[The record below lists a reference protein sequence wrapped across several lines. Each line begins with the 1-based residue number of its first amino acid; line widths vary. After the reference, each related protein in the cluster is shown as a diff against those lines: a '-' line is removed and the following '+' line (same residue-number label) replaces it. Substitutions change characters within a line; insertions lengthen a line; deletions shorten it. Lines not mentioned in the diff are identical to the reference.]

1 MRSSS
6 SMLMLRCALN
16 EEYLKLHL
24 QLLKWEGSCR
34 PFVVAFSD
42 WQNKI
47 TLDDPND
54 IHQINQAFL
63 QILSLFINSFD
74 GMLDKLK
81 EFPLKDEMEVPEVNE
96 CPIEGMEERLKR
108 RLQKPLKIAKLNCKK
123 LEDKINHSGLEE
135 NKNYLASL
143 SSKIRSIAKG
153 IEKEF
158 ITFISEVELE
168 LIIKKFKWPSD
179 SRLVTIILNAKLGI
193 LENEL
198 SAKIV
203 AFEEQEPQDVDG
215 FMEFSE
221 YFKLEWNKIEQKT
234 EQLKRN
240 NAEKK
245 EDYSKRGC
253 LFNPVPDP
261 KKRSGTGSGSGSPGL
276 ATSGS
281 GSGTTPFFG
290 LGVGVRGSGSGSN
303 PSLNGIS
310 SEEQNYT
317 DDEMVVDVTDEVE
330 K

>member
-1 MRSSS
+1 
-6 SMLMLRCALN
+6 
-16 EEYLKLHL
+16 
-24 QLLKWEGSCR
+24 
-34 PFVVAFSD
+34 
-42 WQNKI
+42 
-47 TLDDPND
+47 
-54 IHQINQAFL
+54 
-63 QILSLFINSFD
+63 
-74 GMLDKLK
+74 MLDKLK

-179 SRLVTIILNAKLGI
+179 SRLVVKLRLIFDRLLELTEKNFSYCNTSSFLNGQMWTGQIEKNPLENQKEFDDQLETIILNAKLGI

-245 EDYSKRGC
+245 EDYSKR
-253 LFNPVPDP
+253 LDDLAEIAM
-261 KKRSGTGSGSGSPGL
+261 KKTAPLKAIITKKLDQLCPGSL
-276 ATSGS
+276 KN
-281 GSGTTPFFG
+281 FFG
-290 LGVGVRGSGSGSN
+290 QKLDNTAFSFAKLKEAV
-303 PSLNGIS
+303 
-310 SEEQNYT
+310 EQ
-317 DDEMVVDVTDEVE
+317 DKKMVLAAYQVKDKITSTM